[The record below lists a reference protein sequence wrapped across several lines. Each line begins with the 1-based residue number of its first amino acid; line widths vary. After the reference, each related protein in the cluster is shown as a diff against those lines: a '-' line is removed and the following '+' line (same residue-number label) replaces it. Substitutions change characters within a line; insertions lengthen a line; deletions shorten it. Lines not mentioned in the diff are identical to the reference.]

1 MVPEG
6 KQAEFIE
13 KIKLNNK
20 YIVVEAPAGTGKTF
34 SCIQAVKALCDS
46 NKLESFQKVLILT
59 FSRNAR
65 AQLLKELSKFPL
77 DDEIYKH
84 IDINNYHSFFKKYLD
99 TYRDTIGI
107 EQRISVVDDEDFY
120 TELHKYAHDSGI
132 SLDVSLNSTILDDF
146 IFKAGTLICVN
157 ENSKIKKNKYSNV
170 EVFIK
175 TAFSFT
181 QSTGLVCFAQFG
193 SLVYRILTR
202 LPEMGAAISHDYPVL
217 ILDEYQDT
225 NFFQEHF
232 VKTVLKESSGI
243 FFCDR
248 YQMIYNFRGSTLK
261 RIDDLQL
268 LYPDIVKIEFDEY
281 YRYKNKTD
289 LVKLLTSIREGKTP
303 DYSKLTNG
311 KLLTISVD
319 CNAQWR
325 EISNAKSQ
333 KMQCTLFCK
342 SILYGVMNDISCQL
356 KQNKSIAI
364 LCRNNIEVDKL
375 VELFFEKGYYPK
387 EFSDTKDMTLIGKH
401 IKTLLQCVPI
411 SEKIANI
418 LSIVLLCTSNKVL
431 FGENLSEIS
440 KLSYASFK
448 RKTKSG
454 YSNIKPLVAACA
466 EKCDYETA
474 MELVINII
482 ELAEKAGETIT
493 FSKRKFIVQCK
504 KLANPASETIDG
516 IMLQRQ
522 YTNSFTNITPG
533 LYITTIH
540 QSKGKEFDNVF
551 VLDVDKISRDQNIL
565 YVSHSRMKE
574 KLFPIVIKY
583 NGLKYRNGKGD

>member
-1 MVPEG
+1 MDLISIRRKYKNRRNIIIVLFLIVIIALSIVII
-6 KQAEFIE
+6 QNVQQNSLNE
-13 KIKLNNK
+13 KIYLSYNKQCEQAKAKDEEILEQKRLEEEKRLREKLPNLT
-20 YIVVEAPAGTGKTF
+20 EQGKANLAN
-34 SCIQAVKALCDS
+34 IYKADT
-46 NKLESFQKVLILT
+46 KKVYLT
-59 FSRNAR
+59 FDDGP
-65 AQLLKELSKFPL
+65 SK
-77 DDEIYKH
+77 
-84 IDINNYHSFFKKYLD
+84 
-99 TYRDTIGI
+99 TVTIP
-107 EQRISVVDDEDFY
+107 
-120 TELHKYAHDSGI
+120 
-132 SLDVSLNSTILDDF
+132 ILD
-146 IFKAGTLICVN
+146 ILKQENIKATFFVLG
-157 ENSKIKKNKYSNV
+157 SRV
-170 EVFIK
+170 E
-175 TAFSFT
+175 
-181 QSTGLVCFAQFG
+181 
-193 SLVYRILTR
+193 
-202 LPEMGAAISHDYPVL
+202 
-217 ILDEYQDT
+217 
-225 NFFQEHF
+225 
-232 VKTVLKESSGI
+232 
-243 FFCDR
+243 
-248 YQMIYNFRGSTLK
+248 
-261 RIDDLQL
+261 

-311 KLLTISVD
+311 KLFTISVD

-342 SILYGVMNDISCQL
+342 SILYGVMNDISRLL

-387 EFSDTKDMTLIGKH
+387 EFSDTKDMTIIGKH

-448 RKTKSG
+448 KKTKSG

-482 ELAEKAGETIT
+482 ELAEKVGETIT

-551 VLDVDKISRDQNIL
+551 VLDVDKVSRDQNIL

-583 NGLKYRNGKGD
+583 NGLKYGNRKGD